1 MLLQGL
7 PLPVVPRVV
16 FTSDIFHEEQFPSP
30 VIGGRV
36 RDGGCS
42 RLPHLDPGMI
52 FVSIRY
58 FFAKRMPSTQFFYN
72 LYVVIGIKV
81 LSVLWQCLH
90 DFTVYPLLSAVAPH
104 WVWRDWFGRGY
115 LVALFSVC
123 SVFSVVKALISL
135 IKRVLSA
142 FICVYLLWPPLQ
154 GPHRFWRDW
163 VWRGRLN
170 GFISVYPLLSVVKRI
185 FLSLSYFSLFSVFS
199 VISVV

>member
-52 FVSIRY
+52 FVSIHL

-104 WVWRDWFGRGY
+104 
-115 LVALFSVC
+115 
-123 SVFSVVKALISL
+123 
-135 IKRVLSA
+135 
-142 FICVYLLWPPLQ
+142 Q